1 MRLSLHL
8 PGLELDLWPA
18 GFLRASGCPRGEEQ
32 QHQQGRQRGRPNADL
47 DGVAHALQERRPG
60 GVEQAM
66 AVWPQPGGDGGGGA
80 DRVAGGLGERW
91 RRAPEGGL
99 DGRAVAGREDA
110 AEHGHAQRPA
120 DLAGVSF
127 MAEPT
132 PALASGSEPMID
144 SVAGAMVKPMP
155 APSRASVAAT
165 RP

>member
-1 MRLSLHL
+1 L
-8 PGLELDLWPA
+8 
-18 GFLRASGCPRGEEQ
+18 RGEEQ
-32 QHQQGRQRGRPNADL
+32 QHEQGRQRGRPSADL
-47 DGVAHALQERRPG
+47 DGVAHALDEGRPG

-80 DRVAGGLGERW
+80 DRVAGGLGDLR
-91 RRAPEGGL
+91 RRAPEGL
-99 DGRAVAGREDA
+99 DGHAVAGREDA
-110 AEHGHAQRPA
+110 AEHGHAQRAA

-155 APSRASVAAT
+155 VPSRASVAAT